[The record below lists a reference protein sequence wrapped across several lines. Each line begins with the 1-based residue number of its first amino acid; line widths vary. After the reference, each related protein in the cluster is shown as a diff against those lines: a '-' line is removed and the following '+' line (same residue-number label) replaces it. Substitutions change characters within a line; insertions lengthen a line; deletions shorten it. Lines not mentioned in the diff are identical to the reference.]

1 MGAVSRPCV
10 KPPTGT
16 GSAFSL
22 ADLSVARCRPGPS
35 LVENVEP
42 GQIWP
47 SAPVHLGDVS
57 VKCSRQRN
65 EQAGSTLPS
74 DLYSVAVF
82 VLVIALPIC
91 RN

>member
-22 ADLSVARCRPGPS
+22 ADLSVPC
-35 LVENVEP
+35 
-42 GQIWP
+42 
-47 SAPVHLGDVS
+47 
-57 VKCSRQRN
+57 
-65 EQAGSTLPS
+65 

-82 VLVIALPIC
+82 ALVIALISSPA
-91 RN
+91 RT